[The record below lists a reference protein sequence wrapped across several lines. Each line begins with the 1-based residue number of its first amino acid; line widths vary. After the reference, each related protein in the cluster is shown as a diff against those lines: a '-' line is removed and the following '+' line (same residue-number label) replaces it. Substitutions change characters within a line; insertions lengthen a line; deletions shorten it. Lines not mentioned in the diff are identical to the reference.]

1 MEEVLA
7 GAKSALRDLERLVDA
22 QTLKLRTMRALSADP
37 DVSCDESVVA
47 ASRLAE
53 TLARSTAPAR
63 RHVHRA
69 RRDTLDDDDDE
80 DHLSASS
87 DHHSSFP
94 DRLSSSSS
102 PTGLIPS
109 SRRVGDA
116 RAVAKRRDVWPE
128 HLRLFAAT
136 RLDAD
141 PTAVAMMPQRGE
153 DDFPRYFVAG
163 YAIGRVHVLR
173 PDGDL
178 AVLSDSATGSAVTS
192 VTCALARKN
201 ETVIVS
207 GHADG
212 SVAFHRVF
220 ETDPS
225 SADRDAVVVDD
236 LHALIATVHVTRTV
250 ADARAV
256 DATGVPS
263 PKRAAGSTATPRGED
278 DVLAT
283 RGVAQP
289 QGARAKDEDANADA
303 DPTTARV
310 VALASYRVQNRRYF
324 AAADATGKVVLFVD
338 SGERVYAVLDTL
350 DGPVVA
356 FKPSTRRINWL
367 TANGAGGVDP
377 STFEVRWAACA
388 HLNGTTLAS
397 AAFDVIASSKFYA
410 VSGDGEVITGFA
422 NPDAPRV
429 ACATRNRRTLRLPP
443 GSTVATIKGY
453 AFVATGYDVAV
464 FNVTSSGRKPPRDV
478 TSAAASRLVD
488 ATGFGAGTD
497 VDDAEDARGPALVAT
512 NGRGRFV
519 AVGLPGGIVA
529 TYESELPVF
538 RPERVD
544 AKLWSQPLFVAA
556 MGIIA
561 LWQFYRQRSGGGR
574 GLGGPM
580 PMDFDPKMLEKFA
593 RGGVDVKDASSATRL
608 GDGGGG
614 GFGSAVADAA
624 MARPGYRDFDAS
636 AFRREMERSG
646 KWRRANF

>member
-163 YAIGRVHVLR
+163 DAIGRVHVLR

-220 ETDPS
+220 ETDPF

-250 ADARAV
+250 ADARGGRDGRAV
-256 DATGVPS
+256 TETRRRVDGDA
-263 PKRAAGSTATPRGED
+263 RGED

-289 QGARAKDEDANADA
+289 QGAREG
-303 DPTTARV
+303 
-310 VALASYRVQNRRYF
+310 RRR
-324 AAADATGKVVLFVD
+324 
-338 SGERVYAVLDTL
+338 ER
-350 DGPVVA
+350 
-356 FKPSTRRINWL
+356 R
-367 TANGAGGVDP
+367 
-377 STFEVRWAACA
+377 
-388 HLNGTTLAS
+388 
-397 AAFDVIASSKFYA
+397 
-410 VSGDGEVITGFA
+410 
-422 NPDAPRV
+422 
-429 ACATRNRRTLRLPP
+429 
-443 GSTVATIKGY
+443 
-453 AFVATGYDVAV
+453 
-464 FNVTSSGRKPPRDV
+464 
-478 TSAAASRLVD
+478 
-488 ATGFGAGTD
+488 
-497 VDDAEDARGPALVAT
+497 RGPDH
-512 NGRGRFV
+512 R
-519 AVGLPGGIVA
+519 
-529 TYESELPVF
+529 
-538 RPERVD
+538 
-544 AKLWSQPLFVAA
+544 
-556 MGIIA
+556 
-561 LWQFYRQRSGGGR
+561 
-574 GLGGPM
+574 
-580 PMDFDPKMLEKFA
+580 A
-593 RGGVDVKDASSATRL
+593 RGGVGVVSGAEPSVLR
-608 GDGGGG
+608 GGG
-614 GFGSAVADAA
+614 
-624 MARPGYRDFDAS
+624 RD
-636 AFRREMERSG
+636 G
-646 KWRRANF
+646 

>member
-163 YAIGRVHVLR
+163 DAIGRVHVLR

-289 QGARAKDEDANADA
+289 QARAAEG
-303 DPTTARV
+303 
-310 VALASYRVQNRRYF
+310 RRR
-324 AAADATGKVVLFVD
+324 
-338 SGERVYAVLDTL
+338 ER
-350 DGPVVA
+350 
-356 FKPSTRRINWL
+356 R
-367 TANGAGGVDP
+367 
-377 STFEVRWAACA
+377 
-388 HLNGTTLAS
+388 
-397 AAFDVIASSKFYA
+397 
-410 VSGDGEVITGFA
+410 
-422 NPDAPRV
+422 
-429 ACATRNRRTLRLPP
+429 
-443 GSTVATIKGY
+443 
-453 AFVATGYDVAV
+453 
-464 FNVTSSGRKPPRDV
+464 
-478 TSAAASRLVD
+478 
-488 ATGFGAGTD
+488 
-497 VDDAEDARGPALVAT
+497 RGPDH
-512 NGRGRFV
+512 R
-519 AVGLPGGIVA
+519 
-529 TYESELPVF
+529 
-538 RPERVD
+538 
-544 AKLWSQPLFVAA
+544 
-556 MGIIA
+556 
-561 LWQFYRQRSGGGR
+561 
-574 GLGGPM
+574 
-580 PMDFDPKMLEKFA
+580 A
-593 RGGVDVKDASSATRL
+593 RGGVGVVSGAEPSVLR
-608 GDGGGG
+608 GGG
-614 GFGSAVADAA
+614 
-624 MARPGYRDFDAS
+624 RD
-636 AFRREMERSG
+636 G
-646 KWRRANF
+646 

>member
-1 MEEVLA
+1 MRVTARALAALLTASIFGIVASDNAASESRRWCVPRAPSASTTRIHPPTNGTRSPSPSLLPSSLSFPDYAACTVPDAATPGAIAMRAELDAMEEVLA

-163 YAIGRVHVLR
+163 DAIGRVHVLR

-207 GHADG
+207 GHAERTI
-212 SVAFHRVF
+212 AFPRV
-220 ETDPS
+220 
-225 SADRDAVVVDD
+225 R
-236 LHALIATVHVTRTV
+236 
-250 ADARAV
+250 
-256 DATGVPS
+256 
-263 PKRAAGSTATPRGED
+263 
-278 DVLAT
+278 
-283 RGVAQP
+283 
-289 QGARAKDEDANADA
+289 
-303 DPTTARV
+303 
-310 VALASYRVQNRRYF
+310 
-324 AAADATGKVVLFVD
+324 
-338 SGERVYAVLDTL
+338 
-350 DGPVVA
+350 DGPILRR
-356 FKPSTRRINWL
+356 SRRGWWWMIYTR
-367 TANGAGGVDP
+367 
-377 STFEVRWAACA
+377 
-388 HLNGTTLAS
+388 
-397 AAFDVIASSKFYA
+397 SS
-410 VSGDGEVITGFA
+410 
-422 NPDAPRV
+422 
-429 ACATRNRRTLRLPP
+429 RRFT
-443 GSTVATIKGY
+443 
-453 AFVATGYDVAV
+453 
-464 FNVTSSGRKPPRDV
+464 
-478 TSAAASRLVD
+478 
-488 ATGFGAGTD
+488 
-497 VDDAEDARGPALVAT
+497 
-512 NGRGRFV
+512 
-519 AVGLPGGIVA
+519 
-529 TYESELPVF
+529 
-538 RPERVD
+538 
-544 AKLWSQPLFVAA
+544 
-556 MGIIA
+556 
-561 LWQFYRQRSGGGR
+561 
-574 GLGGPM
+574 
-580 PMDFDPKMLEKFA
+580 
-593 RGGVDVKDASSATRL
+593 
-608 GDGGGG
+608 
-614 GFGSAVADAA
+614 
-624 MARPGYRDFDAS
+624 
-636 AFRREMERSG
+636 
-646 KWRRANF
+646 